1 MRQIHLLFL
10 LLFVSMA
17 HVVSAQAGN
26 DGELGLV
33 NLNASID
40 EVVFVKVT
48 DVSTLQDGDVVII
61 VNDEAGKAM
70 GKYNS
75 SKPNYRSA
83 KDVTITDGI
92 INDISEDVDLV
103 TLEKTGDLW
112 YLKTTSGY
120 LYANNKSSN
129 YLNTSTEKKDKFSQA
144 SITLNSNA
152 TYQTRGEV
160 VILFQGGSLYRSNL
174 QYSSGRFSCYQQIDI
189 PVSIYRL
196 TSSSTPTETVSLTIG
211 STGYASLY
219 YSDKALRVAN
229 GLVAQTYKVVQDR
242 LFVSKTYIAGEV
254 IPADMGVVFKGAQ
267 GSYQLVVTSET
278 GERDDANLLK
288 GSDVDAMT
296 EGDGLFYK
304 LSTYQG
310 KNIGFYWAAEDGGPF
325 VSKAHKA
332 YLMVPFSVNAKGFV
346 FDETT
351 GIQSVNMVPSA
362 DAKATETYN
371 LVGQRV
377 EGTQVTKGIYIVN
390 GRKVVIR

>member
-1 MRQIHLLFL
+1 
-10 LLFVSMA
+10 MA

-26 DGELGLV
+26 DGELGMTD
-33 NLNASID
+33 LNASD
-40 EVVFVKVT
+40 DGVAYVKVT
-48 DVSTLQDGDVVII
+48 DVSDLQDGDVVII
-61 VNDEAGKAM
+61 VNEEAGKAM
-70 GKYNS
+70 
-75 SKPNYRSA
+75 SKTGTNNRKSVDITISDGSINNLPD
-83 KDVTITDGI
+83 DV
-92 INDISEDVDLV
+92 ELV
-103 TLEKTGDLW
+103 TLEKTAKLW
-112 YLKTTSGY
+112 YLKSTSGY
-120 LYANNKSSN
+120 LYAKSTNANN
-129 YLNTSTEKKDKFSQA
+129 LQTSTSTQGNYSKA
-144 SITLNSNA
+144 SITISNG
-152 TYQTRGEV
+152 TMV
-160 VILFQGGSLYRSNL
+160 VKFQGGSSYRSHL
-174 QYSSGRFSCYQQIDI
+174 QYNNDNNVFSCYRDDYQDPI
-189 PVSIYRL
+189 SLYKK
-196 TSSSTPTETVSLTIG
+196 TTSSTPSETVSLTIG

-229 GLVAQTYKVVQDR
+229 GLVAQTYKVIHNR
-242 LFVSKTYIAGEV
+242 LFISKTYVAGEV

-351 GIQSVNMVPSA
+351 DIHSVDMVPSA